1 MKKHMGKKLIAFLL
15 AAAMLFVMAPSVLA
29 AEAKSEN
36 IVVLYVNDVHCG
48 VDAGSPEGTMG
59 YANLAALKKEVEA
72 ENAYVTLIDAGDAIQ
87 GEAIGTL
94 SDGAYLVDIMNYIG
108 FDLATYGNHEFDYG
122 MDVALSLLTASD
134 AQYIACNFTDLKTGG
149 LVADPY
155 SIVDYGGLKIAY
167 VGIATPESFTKST
180 PVYFQDENGNY
191 IYGFCEGGNGQELY
205 DAVQSSIDAAAA
217 EGADVIIAVGHLGT
231 DSASAPWRSYDVI
244 ANTTGLDA
252 FIDGHS
258 HSTIAGEAVKDK
270 NGEDV
275 ILTSTGTKM
284 EHIGKMTITPEGE
297 ITTELISGYTE
308 VDADTDAYVK
318 SIQAQFEDKLNEVV
332 ARSDV
337 ELVIND
343 PVTGERIIRS
353 QETNLGDLC
362 ADAYRVVLGADIGMI
377 NGGGIRAALEPGDI
391 TYGDIIAVHPYG
403 NMMCVVEASGQE
415 ILDTLEVAAQ
425 MAPGENGSFQHV
437 SGLKYTINTAIK
449 SSVVMDDKGMLVSIG
464 DTRRVCN
471 VQILQDDGSYAPI
484 DPNATYTL
492 ASHNY
497 MIKQGGS
504 GVDHFMDNKLIAD
517 EVMIDNQVLINYIR
531 DELGGVVG
539 EEYADPYGQGRITL
553 VDTEPVPET
562 GDAGMPACAVLL
574 VCVMGLA
581 CLVKKRSLCEN
592 DQMI

>member
-1 MKKHMGKKLIAFLL
+1 MKKHMGKKVIAFLL
-15 AAAMLFVMAPSVLA
+15 VAVMLLVTAPGVF
-29 AEAKSEN
+29 AEEEKRED

-48 VDAGSPEGTMG
+48 VDSGSPEGTMG
-59 YANLAALKKEVEA
+59 YANLAALKKELESQHT
-72 ENAYVTLIDAGDAIQ
+72 YVTLVDAGDAIQ

-94 SDGAYLVDIMNYIG
+94 SDGAYIVDIMNYIG

-122 MDVALSLLTASD
+122 MDVALSLLAESE
-134 AQYIACNFTDLKTGG
+134 AQYIACNFTDLKTGD
-149 LVADPY
+149 LVTDAY
-155 SIVDYGGLKIAY
+155 SIVTYGDLQVAY

-180 PVYFQDENGNY
+180 PTYFQDENGNY

-205 DAVQSSIDAAAA
+205 DAVQASIDAATA
-217 EGADVIIAVGHLGT
+217 EGADVVIALGHLGT
-231 DSASAPWRSYDVI
+231 DPASDPWRSYDVI

-258 HSTIAGEAVKDK
+258 HSTIEGETVKNKD
-270 NGEDV
+270 GEDV
-275 ILTSTGTKM
+275 VLTSTGSKLAN
-284 EHIGKMTITPEGE
+284 IGKLTITPDGN

-332 ARSDV
+332 ARSEV

-343 PVTGERIIRS
+343 PVTGDRIIRNL
-353 QETNLGDLC
+353 ETNLGDLC

-377 NGGGIRAALEPGDI
+377 NGGGIRASLEPGDI

-403 NMMCVVEASGQE
+403 NMMCVVEATGQE

-437 SGLKYTINTAIK
+437 SGLKYTINTAIEP
-449 SSVVMDDKGMLVSIG
+449 SVVMDDKGMLVSIG
-464 DTRRVCN
+464 DTRRVID

-484 DPNATYTL
+484 DPSATYTL

-531 DELGGVVG
+531 DEQGGVVG
-539 EEYADPYGQGRITL
+539 KEYADPYGQGRITIIN
-553 VDTEPVPET
+553 TEPVPET
-562 GDAGMPACAVLL
+562 GDEVSILPVIMIVCLLSVAVI
-574 VCVMGLA
+574 
-581 CLVKKRSLCEN
+581 VKKRVR
-592 DQMI
+592 